1 MAATVQTPPSGTKRP
16 QALDTDSLGA
26 THRRDAWWIGP
37 LLTGIVLAGFG
48 IYGTGRAI
56 YNAEYDFGHGA
67 KSAAVAAESHSYL
80 LSPFYSPLLTS
91 LIPKG
96 MEWLSPA
103 FLILWAPGGFRV
115 SCYYYRKAY
124 YRAFFLDPPGCAVGE
139 GHKKYSG
146 ETRLFLF
153 QNLHRY
159 FLYVA
164 IIFLVLLAIDVGH
177 AAIWPTTDGGWT
189 IGCSVGT
196 LVLLTN
202 VVLLSLYTFSCHS
215 FRHLVGGN
223 VDCFSCVKFGAQRYQ
238 AWKGVSFINQRHML
252 FAWISLF
259 GVGLADFY
267 VWMVASGR
275 ITDIRLF

>member
-1 MAATVQTPPSGTKRP
+1 MAATVPTKPVSGTRRP
-16 QALDTDSLGA
+16 EALNTDSLGA
-26 THRRDAWWIGP
+26 THRRDAWWVGP

-67 KSAAVAAESHSYL
+67 RSASVAAESHAYL
-80 LSPFYSPLLTS
+80 LSPFYSPLIIL
-91 LIPKG
+91 P
-96 MEWLSPA
+96 WLPAWISPA

-139 GHKKYSG
+139 GRRKYAG

-164 IIFLVLLAIDVGH
+164 IVFLVILAIDVVH
-177 AAIWPTTDGGWT
+177 AAIWPAAGAGGGWT
-189 IGCSVGT
+189 VGCSVGT
-196 LVLLTN
+196 L
-202 VVLLSLYTFSCHS
+202 VLLSLYTFSCHS

-223 VDCFSCVKFGAQRYQ
+223 VDCFSCVSFGAQRYQ
-238 AWKGVSFINQRHML
+238 AWKGVSFLNQRHML

-259 GVGLADFY
+259 GVGLTDLY